1 MKISIGSYIK
11 ANDLSSPIKVTI
23 SALDHEE
30 IGHEKEMKYV
40 LSFKETT
47 KRLILNTTNTKIL
60 IALFTDESDSWVGKV
75 VILYADQV
83 MFSGSMVP
91 CVRIR
96 ALKAAG
102 KPATPSPAEE
112 GETDADDNLGE

>member
-1 MKISIGSYIK
+1 MRISIGSYIK
-11 ANDLSSPIKVTI
+11 ANDLSSPMRVTI

-30 IGHEKEMKYV
+30 IGQEKEMKYV
-40 LSFKETT
+40 LSFKETS
-47 KRLILNTTNTKIL
+47 KKLILNTTNTKAL
-60 IALFTDESDSWVGKV
+60 IALFTDESDSWVGKT

-96 ALKAAG
+96 ASKAAG
-102 KPATPSPAEE
+102 KPATPPPADEC
-112 GETDADDNLGE
+112 ETEDNLGE